1 MTKFSRSKIY
11 RTLYLYE
18 ELLKGEV
25 ISKGRIA
32 ELFSTSDKSIQRD
45 IDSLRGYLY
54 ETQRNQNIKYNTKLK
69 GYELTNINNSLTGKE
84 LMAIIK
90 VLLESRAFS
99 KREIDILISK
109 LMSNIE
115 GLSKKEIKVLISDE
129 LFNYQELRHKK
140 DVIDT
145 LWNLAKFI
153 SSKTVIRIE
162 YIKANNELV
171 IRSVKPVSII
181 FSEYYF
187 YLIAYFEDDLEFK
200 VPIIYRVDRI
210 NNITS
215 TKSIYDMPYS
225 KKFSEGDFRK
235 RTQFMYTGE
244 LYRVKFEFYSTNTD
258 VVLDRLPTAEIISKD
273 NSKTTFKAEIYGK
286 GILVW
291 LLSQGSKVRL
301 LEPLELV
308 TEFKKELLE
317 MINLYMEE

>member
-286 GILVW
+286 GILMW

-317 MINLYMEE
+317 MINLYMGE

>member
-286 GILVW
+286 GILMW